1 MSRAARHQRGVTLV
15 ELVLVIV
22 IGGVVLASIAGALAW
37 AAARSG
43 NDWPLKQASVV
54 AESLMGEIALRP
66 VTGCD
71 ADGPA
76 PSGST
81 VCVIADAG
89 GPETGESRYSSSS
102 PFDHPNDYHGFSM
115 SGIRALDGTAIA
127 GLEDYGATV
136 TVQPQTLDGVPLDR
150 GLWVTVTATGPNGSQ
165 IRLQAFQARVGP

>member
-1 MSRAARHQRGVTLV
+1 MTSCARRQRGVTLV

-37 AAARSG
+37 ATARSG

-76 PSGST
+76 PPGSST
-81 VCVIADAG
+81 CVIADAI
-89 GPETGESRYSSSS
+89 GPESGESRYASSS
-102 PFDHPNDYHGFSM
+102 PLDHPNDYHGFSM
-115 SGIRALDGTAIA
+115 SGIRALDGSAIA
-127 GLEDYGATV
+127 GLENYGASV
-136 TVQPQTLDGVPLDR
+136 SVQAQALDGEPLAR
-150 GLWVTVTATGPNGSQ
+150 GLWVTVTATGPNGTQ
-165 IRLQAFQARVGP
+165 IRLQAFQARYGP